1 MKALEILK
9 RQLAVYSDST
19 MRLLVT
25 EHNEAIAE
33 LEALQTPN
41 ACETCKYFM
50 SNHSFRLGHSDY
62 LNGCRVLITP
72 SNFYCNEYEPKGVK

>member
-1 MKALEILK
+1 MTREEFIGEMHRYRVPSYGYLYVNELEA
-9 RQLAVYSDST
+9 R
-19 MRLLVT
+19 
-25 EHNEAIAE
+25 IAE
-33 LEALQTPN
+33 LEALQAPN

-72 SNFYCNEYEPKGVK
+72 SSFYCNEYEPKELK